1 MINIDNNPANA
12 FLQIELLRRKLIKPK
27 LIELGLTVGQG
38 FPRILKTLR
47 QENSPINQ
55 KELADK
61 CFLDVTTMSRAL
73 DKLEQTNLIKR
84 GINPDCR
91 RSWLIS
97 LTDEGIVLADKII
110 ELFLQTEA
118 IICKDLTND
127 EISSLLNIS
136 EKIINNL
143 TNAINDNEIL

>member
-1 MINIDNNPANA
+1 MINIDNNPTNA

-47 QENSPINQ
+47 QENAPINQ

-84 GINPDCR
+84 SINPDCR

-136 EKIINNL
+136 EKVINNL